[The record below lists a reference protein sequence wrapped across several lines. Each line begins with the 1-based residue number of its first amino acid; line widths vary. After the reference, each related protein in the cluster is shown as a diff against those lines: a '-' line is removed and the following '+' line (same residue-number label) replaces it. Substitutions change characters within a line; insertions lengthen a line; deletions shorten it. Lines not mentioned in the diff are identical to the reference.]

1 VVDGKAAVNGKELQS
16 RDVARIE
23 NEDALTIKA
32 EQPAE
37 LMLIDLPERYAI
49 NN

>member
-1 VVDGKAAVNGKELQS
+1 VIEGKATVNRKELLA

-23 NEDALTIKA
+23 NEDTLTIKA
-32 EQPAE
+32 EQPTE